1 MATKFYRA
9 VCGLTVIVFS
19 LAVLAFSAIPATAGE
34 YAALTGVKGLDSVF
48 DFSLGSPEV
57 AAVVLPAVLDVHQ
70 NQEVRNL
77 PAAPRTVIV
86 FHGKAVKLIST
97 DRGEVEKKDM
107 GEYTKVA
114 DLIRQLKKAGVKL
127 EVCMYAVKVFGI
139 DPATLM
145 PEIDRVGNGFISV
158 LGYQA
163 QGYSLE
169 VIP

>member
-1 MATKFYRA
+1 MVAKFYRP
-9 VCGLTVIVFS
+9 VRSLTVIVFS
-19 LAVLAFSAIPATAGE
+19 LALLVLFAIPAVAGE

-48 DFSLGSPEV
+48 DFSLGSPEI
-57 AAVVLPAVLDVHQ
+57 AAVIFPAVLDVHQ
-70 NQEVRNL
+70 NREVRAL
-77 PAAPRTVIV
+77 PAAPRSVIV

-97 DRGEVEKKDM
+97 DRKGMEKGDM
-107 GEYTKVA
+107 EAYDKVA
-114 DLIRQLKKAGVKL
+114 GFIRQLKKAGIKM

-163 QGYSLE
+163 QGYSVE
-169 VIP
+169 AIP

>member
-1 MATKFYRA
+1 MVATFYRS
-9 VCGLTVIVFS
+9 VRSFTVITVA
-19 LAVLAFSAIPATAGE
+19 LAVLFLAAIPATAGE
-34 YAALTGVKGLDSVF
+34 YAALAGVKGLDSVF
-48 DFSLGSPEV
+48 DFSLGSPEI
-57 AAVVLPAVLDVHQ
+57 AAVVFPAILDVHQ
-70 NQEVRNL
+70 NQEVRAL

-97 DRGEVEKKDM
+97 DRKGVAQGDLK
-107 GEYTKVA
+107 EYDKVA
-114 DLIRQLKKAGVKL
+114 DFIVKAKKAGIKM

-163 QGYSLE
+163 NGYGVI

>member
-1 MATKFYRA
+1 MAATFYRS
-9 VCGLTVIVFS
+9 VRSLTVIAFS
-19 LAVLAFSAIPATAGE
+19 LALLVISAVPAAAGE

-48 DFSLGSPEV
+48 DFSLGSADIA
-57 AAVVLPAVLDVHQ
+57 AAVIPAVLDVHR
-70 NQEVRNL
+70 NQEVRAL
-77 PAAPRTVIV
+77 PAPPRSVVV

-97 DRGEVEKKDM
+97 NRKGVEKEELETYD
-107 GEYTKVA
+107 KVA
-114 DLIRQLKKAGVKL
+114 DLIRTLKKAGIKM

-163 QGYSLE
+163 QGYS
-169 VIP
+169 VVTIQ